1 LIHFF
6 RKPKPKRHVV
16 FHSNAMKESL
26 EGVWD
31 GTLIDGHYP
40 LTFPKILLSE
50 GRKRDVVGDLLI
62 PKQNVTFIQVL
73 SEDASR

>member
-1 LIHFF
+1 
-6 RKPKPKRHVV
+6 
-16 FHSNAMKESL
+16 MKESL

-40 LTFPKILLSE
+40 LEFPKILLSE
-50 GRKRDVVGDLLI
+50 GRKRDVVGNLLV

-73 SEDASR
+73 AEDASL